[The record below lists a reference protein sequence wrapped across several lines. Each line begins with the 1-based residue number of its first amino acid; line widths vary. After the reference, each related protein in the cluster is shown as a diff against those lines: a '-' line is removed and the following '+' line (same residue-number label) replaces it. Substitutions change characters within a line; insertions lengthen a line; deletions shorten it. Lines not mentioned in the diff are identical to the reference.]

1 MKSSDV
7 QKTPCHLVKCISSA
21 VVFNTTQFS
30 SNLLFRLLFHVEL
43 SHCMINIFS
52 ITFLFRSKHMIVP
65 CGQSIPHSIMVNYR
79 FKCDLRFLLI
89 TIVNSSRLW
98 YSLSNIYKEHFL
110 ILQTKLH
117 LNLMADGR
125 TFITMPN
132 YHFNFPRRNFVSL
145 SSSRFFMMMFI
156 PDSLQP

>member
-1 MKSSDV
+1 M
-7 QKTPCHLVKCISSA
+7 
-21 VVFNTTQFS
+21 FNTTQVS
-30 SNLLFRLLFHVEL
+30 SNLLFRLLIHVEL

-65 CGQSIPHSIMVNYR
+65 CGQSIPHPIMVNYR
-79 FKCDLRFLLI
+79 FKCDLQFLLI

-98 YSLSNIYKEHFL
+98 YSLSDIYKKQFL

-117 LNLMADGR
+117 LYFMADGR

-156 PDSLQP
+156 SYSLQPWTSCTIIEEKK